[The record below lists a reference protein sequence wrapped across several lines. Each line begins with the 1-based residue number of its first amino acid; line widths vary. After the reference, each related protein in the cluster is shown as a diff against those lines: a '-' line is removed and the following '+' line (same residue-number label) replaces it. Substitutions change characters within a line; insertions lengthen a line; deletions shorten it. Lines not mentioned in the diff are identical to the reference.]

1 LLGTI
6 SADAPCANRRRRSIF
21 LGHKPHDAFDH
32 AAIAVRDRI
41 DEAARAFAR
50 LGFTLTPRG
59 HHTLGSINHLI
70 VLQTT
75 YVELI
80 GFPAGRTDVRAEL
93 RDAPIGLNGLVFAS
107 ENAHATHGRA
117 QQRGAP
123 LQPVQEFSRPV
134 ELDDGAHDARFRT
147 VRTVPGASP
156 AGRVYFCE
164 HLTPELVWRMP
175 WQWHANASLE
185 LTGVTAHVRDLA
197 AFFGELR
204 RVCRDDGLVVISVMH
219 PAMML
224 KGVQARF
231 NDPRTGARVLPQSVP
246 NQISDYVIGALEAG
260 LRIRRLSEHSAGED
274 LVARAPRAEKYL
286 GWPMLFLMTATPAAS

>member
-1 LLGTI
+1 ML
-6 SADAPCANRRRRSIF
+6 SASRTE
-21 LGHKPHDAFDH
+21 GAFDH

-41 DEAARAFAR
+41 DDAARAFGR

-80 GFPAGRTDVRAEL
+80 GFPPDRTDVRAEL

-175 WQWHANASLE
+175 WQWHANAALE

-197 AFFGELR
+197 AEAALYRSLLGDAQ
-204 RVCRDDGLVVISVMH
+204 V
-219 PAMML
+219 AMR
-224 KGVQARF
+224 G
-231 NDPRTGARVLPQSVP
+231 
-246 NQISDYVIGALEAG
+246 GALEVDAPPVRIRIDASDAPPAMAG
-260 LRIRRLSEHSAGED
+260 LAIRVAD
-274 LVARAPRAEKYL
+274 LGATERVLRDAQVRHERGARALDVDPSEAFGVALRFHA
-286 GWPMLFLMTATPAAS
+286 